1 MKKIYIKPC
10 IEVIVV
16 CTDVGI
22 MNPESYR
29 IYDNNGNLVGGGLIV
44 ENEMPF
50 DADEED
56 LRELSNRSNNNLWE
70 ID

>member
-1 MKKIYIKPC
+1 
-10 IEVIVV
+10 
-16 CTDVGI
+16 

>member
-1 MKKIYIKPC
+1 MKKKYVKPC

-16 CTDVGI
+16 CTDVSI

-29 IYDNNGNLVGGGLIV
+29 IYDNNGNLVGGGFIV